1 MTPLPAAIVL
11 AGGASSRFGSDKL
24 AADLAGRPVL
34 EHTVAALAAVASP
47 IVLVLAPDAT
57 VPAFAGAA
65 TAPAAVLIARDPV
78 AFGGP
83 LAGLAAGLE
92 ALAATPA
99 PPTSASASASASASG
114 IALVAGGDMPHLVP
128 VVLQRLCDTLLA
140 DPALAAVTLE
150 ADPFSA
156 LPMAVRPSLVID
168 AARAIRDG
176 TGRRSLRAL
185 LDAVTSVQVPA
196 AAWLALDPAAET
208 LRDIDTPADLG

>member
-65 TAPAAVLIARDPV
+65 TAPAAVLIARDPI

-99 PPTSASASASASASG
+99 PSGSASASASG
-114 IALVAGGDMPHLVP
+114 IALVVGGDMPHLVP
-128 VVLQRLCDTLLA
+128 AVLQRLCDMLAA

>member
-1 MTPLPAAIVL
+1 MTPRPAAIVL

-34 EHTVAALAAVASP
+34 EHTVTALAAVASP

-57 VPAFAGAA
+57 VPAFAGAVA
-65 TAPAAVLIARDPV
+65 APAAVLIARDPV

-83 LAGLAAGLE
+83 LAGLAAGLD

-99 PPTSASASASASASG
+99 PSAAASASASG
-114 IALVAGGDMPHLVP
+114 IALVVGGDMPHLVP
-128 VVLQRLCDTLLA
+128 TVLQCLCDALVA

-185 LDAVTSVQVPA
+185 LDAVPSAQVPA

>member
-1 MTPLPAAIVL
+1 MTPPPAAIVL

-24 AADLAGRPVL
+24 AADLDGRPVL

-47 IVLVLAPDAT
+47 IVLVLAPGAT
-57 VPAFAGAA
+57 VPAFAGAVA
-65 TAPAAVLIARDPV
+65 APAAVLIARDPV

-99 PPTSASASASASASG
+99 PSASGSASG
-114 IALVAGGDMPHLVP
+114 IALVVGGDMPHLVP
-128 VVLQRLCDTLLA
+128 AVLRRLCDTLVA
-140 DPALAAVTLE
+140 DPALAAVTLQ

-176 TGRRSLRAL
+176 SGRRSLRAL
-185 LDAVTSVQVPA
+185 LDAVPSAQVPA
-196 AAWLALDPAAET
+196 ATWLALDPAART